1 MAPTTQFGT
10 TRGTS
15 VFTSTT
21 GNMNYIHRDPACS
34 TAGLEQLWVASTLG
48 HLHMNIKESEFSI
61 KQQTA

>member
-10 TRGTS
+10 TRETS

-34 TAGLEQLWVASTLG
+34 TAGLEQLWVLG